1 MSAMVDPDKVQASTE
16 AIVNTSAV
24 SVNRQP
30 TAFAQRSAEKV
41 FFNHKDMDYYL
52 SWILGREVYDGSDR
66 DECLG
71 VATHIKDGDAA
82 SWQGTWRPLA
92 EQIEA
97 AAQAAL
103 QRGEREA
110 ARKLFLRACTYHR
123 APLFIMGPAHPDFR
137 QNVARMQACF
147 RQAAALFSPAIE
159 PIQFAFQDKTLSGY
173 FWKVDDSDAK
183 RPTLMVIGGVE
194 TWAEDCTF
202 MVGQSPVLRG
212 YNVITADLSGQGM
225 TPDQGLGFTGQMEL
239 PARAFVDY
247 ALSRPEV
254 DADRLAMFGFS
265 WGGHIV
271 FKAAAHDPRIRAMI
285 ANPPMPNVMR
295 AVWAQQSS
303 ASRTDPV
310 SRTAFDQIVWRFGL
324 SLKPTPHNIAR
335 RFGKIYDY
343 LAHGRADLRKIQC
356 PVLLMAGE
364 GEARITLDI
373 ARETLAQLPNPNKR
387 LRIFTRAEGGEAH
400 CQVNNLPLPN
410 GVMLD
415 WLEACFN

>member
-1 MSAMVDPDKVQASTE
+1 M
-16 AIVNTSAV
+16 NTSAAPIT
-24 SVNRQP
+24 QKP
-30 TAFAQRSAEKV
+30 TAFAQRSAHKV

-52 SWILGREVYDGSDR
+52 SWMLGREVYDGSDR

-71 VATHIKDGDAA
+71 VAAQIKDGDAA
-82 SWQGTWRPLA
+82 SWQGAWRLLA
-92 EQIEA
+92 NQTEVEA
-97 AAQAAL
+97 RAAL

-123 APLFIMGPAHPDFR
+123 APLFIMGPSHPDFR
-137 QNVARMQACF
+137 EHVGKMQACF

-159 PIQFAFQDKTLSGY
+159 AIQFPFQGKTLSGY
-173 FWKVDDSDAK
+173 FWKVDDSGAK
-183 RPTLMVIGGVE
+183 RPALMVIGGVE
-194 TWAEDCTF
+194 TWAEDCYF
-202 MVGQSPVLRG
+202 MVGQSPILRG

-225 TPDQGLGFTGQMEL
+225 TPDHGLHFTGQMEL
-239 PARAFVDY
+239 PAGAFVDY
-247 ALSRPEV
+247 VLTRPEV

-265 WGGHIV
+265 WGGHIA
-271 FKAAAHDPRIRAMI
+271 FKAAAHDPRIRALI
-285 ANPPMPNVMR
+285 ANPAMPNVMR

-324 SLKPTPHNIAR
+324 SLKPTPQNIAR

-343 LAHGRADLRKIQC
+343 LAHGRADVRKIQC
-356 PVLLMAGE
+356 PALLLAGE
-364 GEARITLDI
+364 GEAKITLDI

-387 LRIFTRAEGGEAH
+387 LRIFTQAEGGEAH

-415 WLEACFN
+415 WLDICFNPNSLQGS

>member
-1 MSAMVDPDKVQASTE
+1 M
-16 AIVNTSAV
+16 NTSV
-24 SVNRQP
+24 GSVNQPP
-30 TAFAQRSAEKV
+30 TAFAQRSTHKV
-41 FFNHKDMDYYL
+41 FFDHKDMDFYL
-52 SWILGREVYDGSDR
+52 AWVLGREVYDGSAR
-66 DECLG
+66 DECLR
-71 VATHIKDGDAA
+71 VAAQIKDGDVA
-82 SWQGTWRPLA
+82 SWQGAWRPLA
-92 EQIEA
+92 EQTEA
-97 AAQAAL
+97 EAQAAL
-103 QRGEREA
+103 NRGERET

-137 QNVARMQACF
+137 GHVGRMQACF

-159 PIQFAFQDKTLSGY
+159 PIQFPFQGKTLSGY
-173 FWKVDDSDAK
+173 FWKVDESRAK

-194 TWAEDCTF
+194 TWAEDCYF
-202 MVGQSPVLRG
+202 MVGQALVARG

-225 TPDQGLGFTGQMEL
+225 TPDQGLHFGGQMEL

-247 ALSRPEV
+247 ALTRPEI
-254 DADRLAMFGFS
+254 DAGRLVMFGFS

-271 FKAAAHDPRIRAMI
+271 FKAAASDSRIRALI
-285 ANPPMPNVMR
+285 ANPAMPDVMR

-324 SLKPTPHNIAR
+324 SLKPTPQNIAR
-335 RFGKIYDY
+335 RFGKVYDY
-343 LAHGRADLRKIQC
+343 LAHGRADVRKIQC
-356 PVLLMAGE
+356 PTLLLAGE

-373 ARETLAQLPNPNKR
+373 ARETLARLPNPNKQ
-387 LRIFTRAEGGEAH
+387 LRIFTAAEGGEAH

-415 WLEACFN
+415 WLDEWLK